1 MLYEFHS
8 WQNSIEA
15 GKVHA
20 TYIILGTRK
29 PPAQSDGDVEMA
41 SSAPEAEYY
50 DSEVPTQSLTLVTE
64 ERLKG
69 VQIKS
74 QGNSRDPTDMAQ
86 TFLPSTHPSPPLQST
101 AWLLTLSRQVIGP
114 CEQGLI

>member
-29 PPAQSDGDVEMA
+29 PAAQSDGDVEMA
-41 SSAPEAEYY
+41 SSAPEVEYY

-69 VQIKS
+69 MHMNYQDI
-74 QGNSRDPTDMAQ
+74 SRDPADMAQ
-86 TFLPSTHPSPPLQST
+86 TFLPSTPPSPPLQST
-101 AWLLTLSRQVIGP
+101 AWLLTLSRQVIWP
-114 CEQGLI
+114 CY